1 MSQTPP
7 VVADAKSQLRRVMGF
22 WDLLLFNIAAVLGP
36 RWIAAAA
43 HNGTSS
49 ISLWILAAV
58 GFFVP
63 TAMVIV
69 ELTSRFPQEG
79 GLYAWSKDAFGDFHG
94 FVAGWTYW
102 IYTIFYFPALLLAS
116 ASMSAY
122 VVGPSGAAL
131 AQNRMFLLVGSFVLL
146 FVAVGMN
153 LVGLNIGKWLQNAG
167 GVSTY
172 LPLLILAAIAVILL
186 RSHNS
191 ITQFTVANMLP
202 HWNWGTVNFWPQIAF
217 AFTGLEIGSM
227 MSEEVRDPRR
237 TFPRAIFASG
247 ALIAVIYI
255 VGTLAVLSLLPAAEV
270 DTKSGAFEAIT
281 AGSTILKIGFVGV
294 LAAMLVSVGNAGGV
308 GSTVAGVSRVPF
320 VAGLDRYLPAAFGK
334 IHPKWK
340 TPYVAILVQAVIS
353 GVILLVTQI
362 NETANSAYQIL
373 VDATTIVYFIS
384 LMYMYAAA
392 IRLAYRKDRTT
403 TPGAVLIPGGVVGVW
418 IASLLGIFV
427 VLGGI
432 ALSFIPP
439 AESANKVLFVAKL
452 VIGTVVSVLLGFAVY
467 YRGVRAKAR
476 DAKLSE

>member
-1 MSQTPP
+1 
-7 VVADAKSQLRRVMGF
+7 MGF

-43 HNGTSS
+43 HNGASS
-49 ISLWILAAV
+49 ISLWVLAAV

-146 FVAVGMN
+146 IVAVGMN
-153 LVGLNIGKWLQNAG
+153 LIGLNIGKWLQNAG

-172 LPLLILAAIAVILL
+172 LPLLILAALAFILL
-186 RSHNS
+186 RSHGS
-191 ITQFTVANMLP
+191 ITNFSVANMMP

-255 VGTLAVLSLLPAAEV
+255 VGTLAVLSLLPAADV
-270 DTKSGAFEAIT
+270 DTKSGVFQAIT
-281 AGSTILKIGFVGV
+281 TGSTMLRIGFVGI

-353 GVILLVTQI
+353 GVILLATQI

-384 LMYMYAAA
+384 LMYMYTAA

-439 AESANKVLFVAKL
+439 AESANKFLFVAKL
-452 VIGTVVSVLLGFAVY
+452 IIGTVVSVLLGLAVY

-476 DAKLSE
+476 EARVV

>member
-1 MSQTPP
+1 VSQTPS
-7 VVADAKSQLRRVMGF
+7 VVSDAKSQLRRVMGF

-43 HNGTSS
+43 HNGSSS

-172 LPLLILAAIAVILL
+172 LPLLILAGIAVILL

-191 ITQFTVANMLP
+191 ITQFTVANMMP

-227 MSEEVRDPRR
+227 MSEEVRDPRK

-255 VGTLAVLSLLPAAEV
+255 VGTLAVLSLLPAADV
-270 DTKSGAFEAIT
+270 DTKSGVFEAIT

-294 LAAMLVSVGNAGGV
+294 LAALLVSVGNAGGV

-340 TPYVAILVQAVIS
+340 TPYVAILVQAAIS
-353 GVILLVTQI
+353 GVILLATQI

-384 LMYMYAAA
+384 LMYMYTAA
-392 IRLAYRKDRTT
+392 IRLSYRKDRTT

-439 AESANKVLFVAKL
+439 AESANKFLFVAKL
-452 VIGTVVSVLLGFAVY
+452 VIGTVVSVLLGLAVY

-476 DAKLSE
+476 DAKLSA

>member
-186 RSHNS
+186 RSHSS

-227 MSEEVRDPRR
+227 MSEEVRDPRK

-270 DTKSGAFEAIT
+270 DTKSGVFEAIT

-392 IRLAYRKDRTT
+392 IRLAYRKDRAT

-467 YRGVRAKAR
+467 YRGARAKAR
-476 DAKLSE
+476 DAKLSA